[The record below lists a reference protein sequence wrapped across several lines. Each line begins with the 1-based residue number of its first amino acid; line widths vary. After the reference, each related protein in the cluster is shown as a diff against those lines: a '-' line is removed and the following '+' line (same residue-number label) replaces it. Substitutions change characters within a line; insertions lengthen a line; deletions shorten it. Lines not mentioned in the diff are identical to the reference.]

1 MNFNISK
8 QSLAGLKKAFKEW
21 TVKKIAEPIARKL
34 GKSTAEIISTD
45 GNIEIE
51 GRFIAGNIS
60 ITGVT
65 DPDSIGEA
73 VSENVEESIILTFVT
88 RGDSR
93 VCAYCET
100 FKADHDTFDTAD
112 PDDEEILIQ
121 HNIMVE
127 LERQPMSLHEKC
139 RCQLVRGTEKV
150 SK

>member
-8 QSLAGLKKAFKEW
+8 QSFSGFRDWIKEKY
-21 TVKKIAEPIARKL
+21 VEKIAEPIARKL

-51 GRFIAGNIS
+51 GRFIAGSVS
-60 ITGVT
+60 IAGVT
-65 DPDSIGEA
+65 DPESIGEA
-73 VSENVEESIILTFVT
+73 VSENVEQSIILTFVT

-93 VCAYCET
+93 VCSYCET
-100 FKADHDTFDTAD
+100 FKADHDTLDTAD
-112 PDDEEILIQ
+112 PDDENILIR

-139 RCQLVRGTEKV
+139 RCQLVRGTERVAK
-150 SK
+150 